1 MGKQQNIT
9 KFQFTCVN
17 NVTVP
22 LTCISS
28 FTQQSADRSQFTT
41 HVKFMSLQLNR
52 NGNKWRN

>member
-9 KFQFTCVN
+9 KFQFMCVH

-22 LTCISS
+22 LMYICS

-41 HVKFMSLQLNR
+41 DVKFTSL
-52 NGNKWRN
+52 